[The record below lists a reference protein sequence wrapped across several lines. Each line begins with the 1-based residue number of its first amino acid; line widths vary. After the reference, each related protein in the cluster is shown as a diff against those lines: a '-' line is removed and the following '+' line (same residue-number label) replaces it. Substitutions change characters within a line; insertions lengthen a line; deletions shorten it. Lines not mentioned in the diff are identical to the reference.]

1 MLWEKRRLQSASRR
15 GVSLPEILTLEVVHE
30 IVLGREDALA
40 ASQEAVDIRRQ
51 LAAARPDAFLPDLA
65 MSLNNLGNRLSE
77 ELAAGLSRELY
88 YRICVLP
95 ITLPPL
101 RDRVEEGLV
110 PAAPEWRFS
119 AVVVRR
125 VRRMRALERDFDA
138 APELAALMADLLEEL
153 DALRAWPR

>member
-1 MLWEKRRLQSASRR
+1 VVLVCA
-15 GVSLPEILTLEVVHE
+15 VTPEW
-30 IVLGREDALA
+30 
-40 ASQEAVDIRRQ
+40 
-51 LAAARPDAFLPDLA
+51 
-65 MSLNNLGNRLSE
+65 
-77 ELAAGLSRELY
+77 
-88 YRICVLP
+88 
-95 ITLPPL
+95 L

-153 DALRAWPR
+153 DALRARLP